1 MLWPLG
7 LNSSMN
13 SSLAP
18 FCPRVRNSLMRTWS
32 GGTGVWV
39 GIKVAVAV
47 PVTVGVRLGVAVSLA
62 MGVKV
67 GVTITVSVAVEVAV
81 GVLVS
86 VSVAG
91 AVSMSV
97 AVAVT
102 VSLQTVC
109 GLDRF
114 CGLLGLISF
123 RSAKLLLVSW
133 QLPNVPPDSRS

>member
-1 MLWPLG
+1 
-7 LNSSMN
+7 MN

-18 FCPRVRNSLMRTWS
+18 FCPRVRNSLMRIWS
-32 GGTGVWV
+32 GGTVVWV

-47 PVTVGVRLGVAVSLA
+47 PVTVGVRLGVTVSLA
-62 MGVKV
+62 VGVKV
-67 GVTITVSVAVEVAV
+67 GVTITPLVGVTVSVSVAVEVAV